1 MTREETKLLMQILST
16 AYPKTYKSMGREEML
31 DQLNLWEMM
40 FCGYDFAVVK
50 QACTDYIK
58 ANEYPPTIAGLKR
71 HIDYLLPKE
80 NAAEAFE
87 LIRKACGNSTYNAR
101 EEFDK
106 LPESCKKWVG
116 SPSALRELGQVETS
130 IFNTVVKGEFIK
142 TFGEV
147 QKRSE
152 AQAQLPESVRAV
164 IGEMNFMAI
173 GGGEGE

>member
-1 MTREETKLLMQILST
+1 MNSSNT
-16 AYPKTYKSMGREEML
+16 ASPVNR
-31 DQLNLWEMM
+31 
-40 FCGYDFAVVK
+40 
-50 QACTDYIK
+50 
-58 ANEYPPTIAGLKR
+58 
-71 HIDYLLPKE
+71 
-80 NAAEAFE
+80 AA
-87 LIRKACGNSTYNAR
+87 KACGNSTYNAK

-106 LPESCKKWVG
+106 LPESVRRWVG
-116 SPSALRELGQVETS
+116 SPSALRELGQVKAK
-130 IFNTVVKGEFIK
+130 IFNTVIRGEFIK